1 MFQDFKD
8 NGVWQ
13 ALADARTYCQRR
25 RYRLCLPEFPHYFVS
40 SHGRR
45 KNFVRMHVARLL
57 SSFLKMDGCVSDA
70 PTLDLLHSK

>member
-8 NGVWQ
+8 NGVC
-13 ALADARTYCQRR
+13 LAGAGGLSANGGVTGF
-25 RYRLCLPEFPHYFVS
+25 LSEFPHYFVS
-40 SHGRR
+40 SHGRS